1 MFLGVSNLAYPS
13 QIARPLG
20 FISYMVSLVLVVLVL
35 IGNQAFAAE
44 SKSDSFSPDAVEDPA
59 YRRLIKEGLSEYDAR
74 HFDEARSLFQR
85 AHELNP
91 NARTYRGI
99 GMASFELR
107 DYVSAVHNL
116 SAAIR
121 ELRKPLSVDQK
132 KHAQD
137 LLDRSRMFV
146 DVYTLLVSP
155 KNARVL
161 IDGRVPE
168 YDVDGTVVL
177 GFGQHAL
184 EASAQGYA
192 IRALPINVRGGE
204 KKELSVSLEKLGGVS
219 KGNPQSIQPLV
230 PTPGLKD
237 TSEVSSAP
245 IFQNPGIPWF
255 LASGASLGLAIGS
268 GAVWLHNRSELNKC
282 QKAPGDK
289 FCYNKSEIISYR
301 NLALGTAIGATAAA
315 GAFAIIGFLQSG
327 DAGGPKPD
335 QSQLACSPALY
346 GLSCGGRF

>member
-1 MFLGVSNLAYPS
+1 MSLGIPPSASPFPQKTQPSFVFYLFAALVFTLA
-13 QIARPLG
+13 IA
-20 FISYMVSLVLVVLVL
+20 
-35 IGNQAFAAE
+35 GNQSFAADA
-44 SKSDSFSPDAVEDPA
+44 KIDPISPDAIEDPA

-107 DYVSAVHNL
+107 DYVLAVHNL

-121 ELRKPLSVDQK
+121 DLRKPLSIEQK
-132 KHAQD
+132 RHAQD

-146 DVYTLLVSP
+146 DVYTLLVTP

-184 EASAQGYA
+184 EASAPGFA

-204 KKELSVSLEKLGGVS
+204 KKELSISLEKLGSTS
-219 KGNPQSIQPLV
+219 KGNTQSPQPVMPTSSLKETSEGQGQPLFQA
-230 PTPGLKD
+230 PGL
-237 TSEVSSAP
+237 
-245 IFQNPGIPWF
+245 PWF

-268 GAVWLHNRSELNKC
+268 SMVWRHNRSELIKC
-282 QKAPGDK
+282 QGVDADPL
-289 FCYNKSEIISYR
+289 CYNRSEIISYR
-301 NLALGTAIGATAAA
+301 NLALGTAIGATVAA
-315 GAFAIIGFLQSG
+315 GAFAIIGLLQSG
-327 DAGGPKPD
+327 DSGGPKSE
-335 QSQLACSPALY
+335 QSRLDCTPT
-346 GLSCGGRF
+346 LSGITCGRRF